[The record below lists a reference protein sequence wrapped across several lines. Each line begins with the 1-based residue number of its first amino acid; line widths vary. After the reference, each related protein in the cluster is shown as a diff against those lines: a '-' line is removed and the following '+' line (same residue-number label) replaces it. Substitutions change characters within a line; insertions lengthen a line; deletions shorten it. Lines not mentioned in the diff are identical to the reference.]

1 MPRAAIDNPFI
12 FSKNVIMKKKNY
24 LHPSVCRICLRTEGL
39 LAVSLGEGSADP
51 NKPVLAPPF
60 GDAEAEEEG
69 FEDY

>member
-1 MPRAAIDNPFI
+1 
-12 FSKNVIMKKKNY
+12 MKKKNY

-60 GDAEAEEEG
+60 GDAEAEEEE